1 MLTNTMAPPLYP
13 LRFEPIIKR
22 LIWGGRRLGTV
33 LHKPIGEGTDYAEC
47 WEISDHRADVSKIA
61 DGPLAGM
68 GLRQLIRERSEELLG
83 ADFADREQFPLLV
96 KFIDAR
102 QDLSV
107 QVHPDDEKGRRLAN
121 DNGKTETWVVMHA
134 EPGSKIYAGLK
145 EGVSRE
151 QFAVAIAR
159 GSVEHLLHSF
169 PAVPGDCILIPA
181 GTVHAIGAGVML
193 AEIQQMSDATF
204 RIHDWGRVGADGK
217 PRQLHI
223 AESLEAIDFDQG
235 PVVPI
240 RAEALPVAGGTL
252 ERLARSDYFA
262 LDRLNLDGS
271 GPAEVGTPGR
281 FTILVVLEG
290 AVDVQ
295 SGPDG
300 WDSQPLEYGETL
312 LIPASVGTCQVAPR
326 GEARVLTCIVP

>member
-13 LRFEPIIKR
+13 LRFEPIVKR
-22 LIWGGRRLGTV
+22 LIWGGRRLGDV
-33 LHKPIGEGTDYAEC
+33 LNKPIGEGSDYAEC
-47 WEISDHRADVSKIA
+47 WEISDHRADVSRIA
-61 DGPLAGM
+61 DGPLAGQ
-68 GLRQLIRERSEELLG
+68 GLRQLIRERSEDLLG
-83 ADFADREQFPLLV
+83 PVFADREQFPLLV

-145 EGVSRE
+145 EGISRE
-151 QFAVAIAR
+151 EFAVAIAR
-159 GSVEHLLHSF
+159 GNVEHLLHSF

-204 RIHDWGRVGADGK
+204 RIYDWGRVGVDGK
-217 PRQLHI
+217 PRPLHI
-223 AESLEAIDFDQG
+223 AESLESIDFDQG

-240 RAEALPVAGGTL
+240 RAQARPIPGGTV
-252 ERLARSDYFA
+252 EQLARSDYFD
-262 LDRLNLDGS
+262 LKRLNLDGS
-271 GPAEVGTPGR
+271 EMAEVGTPGR
-281 FTILVVLEG
+281 FTIVLVLEG

-295 SGPDG
+295 SDSDG
-300 WDSQPLEYGETL
+300 WNTQPLEYAETM
-312 LIPASVGTCQVAPR
+312 LIPASVGTCRIAPR
-326 GEARVLTCIVP
+326 GEAKVLTCVVP